1 MINAL
6 TNLIILLFLFSLLR
20 QLSNTCKQLKQIDL
34 SYNSFEFFSIECL
47 FAECVRI
54 EEACLINNDTS
65 YMNWEELTRMKFE
78 ESNSVPLKRLE
89 IKLTDVKE
97 KNNIRNFF
105 KNKWQKNFVKTI
117 SMLKNIIEIKVD
129 YV

>member
-1 MINAL
+1 
-6 TNLIILLFLFSLLR
+6 
-20 QLSNTCKQLKQIDL
+20 
-34 SYNSFEFFSIECL
+34 
-47 FAECVRI
+47 
-54 EEACLINNDTS
+54 
-65 YMNWEELTRMKFE
+65 MNWEELTRMKFE